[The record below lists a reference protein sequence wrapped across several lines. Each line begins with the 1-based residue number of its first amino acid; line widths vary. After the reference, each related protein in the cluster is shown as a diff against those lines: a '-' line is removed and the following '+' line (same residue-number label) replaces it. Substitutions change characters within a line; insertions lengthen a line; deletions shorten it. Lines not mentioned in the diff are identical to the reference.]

1 MASPGDSFTVAIPFN
16 VNRIGDVP
24 VSIDIEYGD
33 FKIRRS
39 FELVSRSFS
48 YPAIELK
55 SFPLEKKILA
65 GSEYY
70 QYPSFRN

>member
-39 FELVSRSFS
+39 FELVSRIIFISGNGAEIIS
-48 YPAIELK
+48 VGE
-55 SFPLEKKILA
+55 KILA